1 MLCNEFPPH
10 GNSSHRKA
18 DLSILELP
26 ATPLGKILTQIME
39 SKKNGEKLLERSARF
54 VLLRVNK
61 GDFHEETNVR

>member
-39 SKKNGEKLLERSARF
+39 SKKNVEKLLERSARF
-54 VLLRVNK
+54 VP
-61 GDFHEETNVR
+61 